1 MDRVLSNLREL
12 KSQPIKQV
20 DTYASVIG
28 GLSGLN
34 YLLAFD
40 PRAIVFFD
48 INPGMVAYARLIK
61 AMIGLSETPEEFI
74 SRIFCRSV
82 ETYLARTREEK
93 LTCENQDGFL
103 SMPVNETLLSDTL
116 NRLSPEERST
126 FEAFVAPHL
135 PAGTLDGARNCRRL
149 LPCWPID
156 ERVPVGAGEALGT
169 DEKGALVPNTNTFF
183 YGHGW
188 LASKEDYR
196 KVRQAL
202 QDRPVRFMSFDL
214 LRDDWHLLSSL
225 GERLVLHISNVD
237 DWFPEAWKERAQA
250 LDRHVVEAQGLCW
263 GITSHNGIRRPA
275 ADPHTYA
282 YAALAPYVCGEVVEV
297 THKVPWGFHEIDRV
311 NVSADDYLRRD
322 YLSDTTILHILV
334 GEGISR
340 DCFERVIRK
349 ALDRS
354 ERVIILEH
362 NAESSD
368 WTAEQS
374 KRFIRE
380 EHLHETV
387 KQCLHGSSFKL
398 SRILHLAGERDLRRN
413 LLVILDRDTAE
424 VGKGN
429 RPAAQT
435 GRNTI
440 CARGGSP
447 VEKSRPR
454 ILLIADV
461 PNWIFARHCRMFQR
475 YLGSEFDFTIKVQG
489 EPFREEDF
497 DLIYPLEWNLVR
509 SGQNR
514 ESAEIH
520 HGHPFARM
528 VA

>member
-1 MDRVLSNLREL
+1 MRKNQWIPDLIYVAPEIYLASADRMDRVLSNLRGL
-12 KSQPIKQV
+12 KSLPMKQV

-48 INPGMVAYARLIK
+48 INPGMVSYARLIK
-61 AMIGLSETPEEFI
+61 AMIGISETPEEFI

-82 ETYLARTREEK
+82 KSYLARTGEER
-93 LTCENQDGFL
+93 LTCENQNGFL

-116 NRLSPEERST
+116 DRLSPEERST
-126 FEAFVAPHL
+126 FEAFVVPHL
-135 PAGTLDGARNCRRL
+135 PAATLDGARNCRRL

-156 ERVPVGAGEALGT
+156 ERVPVGAGEARGI

-196 KVRQAL
+196 KVRQVL

-225 GERLVLHISNVD
+225 GERFVLHISNVD

-263 GITSHNGIRRPA
+263 VVTSHNGIRRPA

-282 YAALAPYVCGEVVEV
+282 YAALAPYVRGEVVEV
-297 THKVPWGFHEIDRV
+297 THKVPWGFHEIDRI

-322 YLSDTTILHILV
+322 YRSDTTILHILI

-340 DCFERVIRK
+340 DCFEQVLRK

-362 NAESSD
+362 NAASSD

-387 KQCLHGSSFKL
+387 KHCLHGSSFKL
-398 SRILHLAGERDLRRN
+398 SRTLYLAGERDLRRN

-424 VGKGN
+424 DGKG
-429 RPAAQT
+429 RPARHADRPEHESPRGQIPRPKRRVLASSRLPTCRT
-435 GRNTI
+435 GY
-440 CARGGSP
+440 SP
-447 VEKSRPR
+447 V
-454 ILLIADV
+454 
-461 PNWIFARHCRMFQR
+461 
-475 YLGSEFDFTIKVQG
+475 T
-489 EPFREEDF
+489 
-497 DLIYPLEWNLVR
+497 
-509 SGQNR
+509 
-514 ESAEIH
+514 AECSI
-520 HGHPFARM
+520 GT
-528 VA
+528 